1 MPSSRPPASDDR
13 AREFLRLLGEH
24 ERRLRGFILALV
36 PHWADADDIAQEVR
50 LRLWEQFDDY
60 DPAKDFGAWART
72 IARYQV
78 LTHREKRSRRRELLG
93 AEFLDLIAHEAE
105 VISEEL
111 DAAGQ
116 ALKDCFKKLPEAK
129 QQLLMNYY
137 GGERTT
143 RQIAAES
150 GRSFDA
156 TRQTILRTRLAL
168 RDCIEEALHGGD
180 GP

>member
-1 MPSSRPPASDDR
+1 M
-13 AREFLRLLGEH
+13 
-24 ERRLRGFILALV
+24 
-36 PHWADADDIAQEVR
+36 
-50 LRLWEQFDDY
+50 
-60 DPAKDFGAWART
+60 
-72 IARYQV
+72 
-78 LTHREKRSRRRELLG
+78 
-93 AEFLDLIAHEAE
+93 
-105 VISEEL
+105 

-116 ALKDCFKKLPEAK
+116 ALKDCFEKLPEAK